1 MFQRSLLAPIQRGSR
16 SRSRSAP
23 PSNFQEIGG
32 KLLDT
37 GLRIAWFTSNSSHLG
52 HKPVAKHV
60 AIIQSFSDH
69 LRSSQYTLNLI
80 WICHLLIPFY
90 IQRSHL
96 PHGLGWDFS
105 QQPRVPGH
113 QSALFWCA
121 RLLSCWC
128 GRDACGD
135 AVSNY
140 GWYMYIYIYHII
152 YIIIYIYM

>member
-1 MFQRSLLAPIQRGSR
+1 MFQRSLLVPIQRGSR

-37 GLRIAWFTSNSSHLG
+37 GLKIAWFTSNSSHLG

-80 WICHLLIPFY
+80 WSESPFTSSDRTCHMGSAETSRNSPECL
-90 IQRSHL
+90 
-96 PHGLGWDFS
+96 
-105 QQPRVPGH
+105 VTK
-113 QSALFWCA
+113 ALFSGV
-121 RLLSCWC
+121 R
-128 GRDACGD
+128 ACYLAGV
-135 AVSNY
+135 AV
-140 GWYMYIYIYHII
+140 MLVVMLFRIMDDTCVYIYIYYYT
-152 YIIIYIYM
+152 YIICIFNIF